1 MSDNLQTGTIL
12 SIDPKKHRIRIHK
25 STLHALGDPRHIQL
39 LVSTNRRIVAVK
51 CVDKVTSGD
60 QSHKVN
66 AEMLGPDN
74 SCEIY
79 SGSFIKE
86 LCSVVGGLE
95 ENGTYRLLGTILTSE
110 KMAVFAMDTI
120 AKVES

>member
-1 MSDNLQTGTIL
+1 MSESTQSGTIL

-25 STLHALGDPRHIQL
+25 STLHALGDPRYIQL

-51 CVDKVTSGD
+51 CVDKVMSGD
-60 QSHKVN
+60 QSYRVN
-66 AEMLGPDN
+66 SEMLGPDN

-79 SGSFIKE
+79 SSSFIKE

-95 ENGTYRLLGTILTSE
+95 ENGTYRLLGTIIE
-110 KMAVFAMDTI
+110 KQRIALFAMDTI
-120 AKVES
+120 ARVES